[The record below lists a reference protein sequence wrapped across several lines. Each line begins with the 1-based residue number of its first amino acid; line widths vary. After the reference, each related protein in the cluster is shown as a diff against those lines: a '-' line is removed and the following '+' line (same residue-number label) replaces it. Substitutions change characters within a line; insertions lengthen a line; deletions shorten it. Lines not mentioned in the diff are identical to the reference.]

1 MFRQFLSNVRTRSR
15 SRSGS
20 AFATCDSL
28 VVNTESN
35 EEQRMTTLSS
45 GFPCHPVAPHPL
57 VPAVCVGDTTQS
69 NTTTIT
75 TSRSSSRNS
84 RKVAKAAAGSG
95 YRCKKGRGEMGGSGQ
110 TYDKPQTASSN
121 SKHEPLLAVL
131 SIGKHGAANT
141 NSEQGGGCRVLG
153 AGCSVLRQRWWPKQ
167 RRVSERS
174 PRSSCISSSSPAAE
188 HAKPLSGDLAMSV
201 LLPVKAQ
208 GWVGMEEQTTS
219 VLCCM
224 CNCVPVCVC
233 VCQFSQL
240 TATVAEP
247 RTLDSINC
255 TCQTGEIIN
264 AIAAASAAHYCN

>member
-1 MFRQFLSNVRTRSR
+1 MWETQLSRT
-15 SRSGS
+15 
-20 AFATCDSL
+20 
-28 VVNTESN
+28 
-35 EEQRMTTLSS
+35 QRLL
-45 GFPCHPVAPHPL
+45 P
-57 VPAVCVGDTTQS
+57 PAGAA
-69 NTTTIT
+69 
-75 TSRSSSRNS
+75 R
-84 RKVAKAAAGSG
+84 AAAAAGTVERWLRQQQEAGIGAS
-95 YRCKKGRGEMGGSGQ
+95 RGGSGQ

-208 GWVGMEEQTTS
+208 GWVGKEEEDQTS